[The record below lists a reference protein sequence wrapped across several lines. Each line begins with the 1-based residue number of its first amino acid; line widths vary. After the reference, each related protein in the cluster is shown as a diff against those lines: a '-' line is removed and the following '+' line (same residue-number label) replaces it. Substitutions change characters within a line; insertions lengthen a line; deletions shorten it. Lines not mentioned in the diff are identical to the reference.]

1 MLAQMV
7 VARLSG
13 SVRGFWMSA
22 PATSTRSFASLLR
35 RFARDRDGASALEFA
50 IVAPF
55 FFGLMFA
62 ILETA
67 LMFFASQTLETMT
80 QNSMRMI
87 LTGQAQKA
95 GWQATDFKTYVC
107 GQIPAMFSCSNISI
121 DVQSYTTFAAITFNN
136 QINPD
141 GTFNSTNLN
150 YNPGNPGDIVVVR
163 VFYPWQLFVTGLGYN
178 IANMANSQRLLIA
191 TATFVNEPYN

>member
-13 SVRGFWMSA
+13 SVRGYSMSA
-22 PATSTRSFASLLR
+22 PASSSASFASLLR

-55 FFGLMFA
+55 FFGLLFA

-80 QNSMRMI
+80 QESARMI
-87 LTGQAQKA
+87 LTGQAQNDGYKA
-95 GWQATDFKTYVC
+95 ADFKTYVC
-107 GQIPAMFSCSNISI
+107 NQIPAMFSCSNIYV
-121 DVQSYTTFAAITFNN
+121 DVQSYSTFSAITFNN

-141 GTFNSTNLN
+141 GSFNSTNLN

-178 IANMANSQRLLIA
+178 IANMANSQRLLVA

>member
-1 MLAQMV
+1 
-7 VARLSG
+7 
-13 SVRGFWMSA
+13 MSA
-22 PATSTRSFASLLR
+22 PATSAVSFASLLR

-55 FFGLMFA
+55 FFALLFA

-80 QNSMRMI
+80 QNSARMI
-87 LTGQAQKA
+87 LTGQAQSA
-95 GWQATDFKTYVC
+95 GYTAADFKTYVC
-107 GQIPAMFSCSNISI
+107 GQIPAMFNCNSI
-121 DVQSYTTFAAITFNN
+121 YVDVESYSTFSAVTFSN
-136 QINPD
+136 QIDAN
-141 GTFNSTNLN
+141 GAFINNMN

-178 IANMANSQRLLIA
+178 IANMANSQRLLVA